1 MSITFKEVE
10 HIYSEST
17 PFAYHALKGVN
28 LDIKNGSFTA
38 VIGQTGSGKST
49 LIQHINA
56 LLLPSSGN
64 IEIDDYVITPAN
76 KPSGLKMLRK
86 KAGLVFQFPEYQ
98 LFEETIEKDIIFG
111 PINFGISED
120 EAKQIAKEV
129 INIVG
134 LDETYLDK
142 SPFDL
147 SGGQKRRVAIAGIL
161 AMNPDIL
168 ILDEPTAG
176 LDPVGKDQ
184 ILNLLKKLHEEK
196 KITIILVSHSMKD
209 VADYAQRVIVMNHGQ
224 VMYEGDKKE
233 VFSHK
238 KELEAAGLAV
248 PFYRQVCEELAD
260 RGFPI
265 QRDLLTLEET
275 KDAIIQGLKELRG
288 K

>member
-64 IEIDDYVITPAN
+64 IKIDDYVITPAN

-161 AMNPDIL
+161 AMNPEIL
-168 ILDEPTAG
+168 ILD
-176 LDPVGKDQ
+176 
-184 ILNLLKKLHEEK
+184 
-196 KITIILVSHSMKD
+196 
-209 VADYAQRVIVMNHGQ
+209 
-224 VMYEGDKKE
+224 
-233 VFSHK
+233 
-238 KELEAAGLAV
+238 
-248 PFYRQVCEELAD
+248 
-260 RGFPI
+260 
-265 QRDLLTLEET
+265 
-275 KDAIIQGLKELRG
+275 
-288 K
+288 

>member
-147 SGGQKRRVAIAGIL
+147 SGGQKQRVGIARALIQ
-161 AMNPDIL
+161 NPKMVL
-168 ILDEPTAG
+168 CDEPIAS
-176 LDPVGKDQ
+176 LDPQSSKVIMEYLKDITKQ
-184 ILNLLKKLHEEK
+184 MKIPCIVNLHQ
-196 KITIILVSHSMKD
+196 VD
-209 VADYAQRVIVMNHGQ
+209 VAMHYSDRIIGMHKGEIVFNGKPQDLDSATIEKIYGVSMDELISK
-224 VMYEGDKKE
+224 VDE
-233 VFSHK
+233 VK
-238 KELEAAGLAV
+238 A
-248 PFYRQVCEELAD
+248 
-260 RGFPI
+260 
-265 QRDLLTLEET
+265 
-275 KDAIIQGLKELRG
+275 
-288 K
+288 

>member
-64 IEIDDYVITPAN
+64 IEIDDYVITSAN

-120 EAKQIAKEV
+120 EAKQIAKKV
-129 INIVG
+129 I
-134 LDETYLDK
+134 K
-142 SPFDL
+142 HCRF
-147 SGGQKRRVAIAGIL
+147 R
-161 AMNPDIL
+161 
-168 ILDEPTAG
+168 
-176 LDPVGKDQ
+176 
-184 ILNLLKKLHEEK
+184 
-196 KITIILVSHSMKD
+196 
-209 VADYAQRVIVMNHGQ
+209 
-224 VMYEGDKKE
+224 
-233 VFSHK
+233 
-238 KELEAAGLAV
+238 
-248 PFYRQVCEELAD
+248 
-260 RGFPI
+260 
-265 QRDLLTLEET
+265 
-275 KDAIIQGLKELRG
+275 
-288 K
+288 

>member
-98 LFEETIEKDIIFG
+98 LF
-111 PINFGISED
+111 
-120 EAKQIAKEV
+120 
-129 INIVG
+129 
-134 LDETYLDK
+134 
-142 SPFDL
+142 
-147 SGGQKRRVAIAGIL
+147 
-161 AMNPDIL
+161 
-168 ILDEPTAG
+168 
-176 LDPVGKDQ
+176 
-184 ILNLLKKLHEEK
+184 
-196 KITIILVSHSMKD
+196 
-209 VADYAQRVIVMNHGQ
+209 
-224 VMYEGDKKE
+224 
-233 VFSHK
+233 
-238 KELEAAGLAV
+238 
-248 PFYRQVCEELAD
+248 
-260 RGFPI
+260 
-265 QRDLLTLEET
+265 
-275 KDAIIQGLKELRG
+275 
-288 K
+288 

>member
-147 SGGQKRRVAIAGIL
+147 SGGQKRRVAIAGI
-161 AMNPDIL
+161 
-168 ILDEPTAG
+168 
-176 LDPVGKDQ
+176 
-184 ILNLLKKLHEEK
+184 
-196 KITIILVSHSMKD
+196 
-209 VADYAQRVIVMNHGQ
+209 
-224 VMYEGDKKE
+224 
-233 VFSHK
+233 
-238 KELEAAGLAV
+238 
-248 PFYRQVCEELAD
+248 
-260 RGFPI
+260 
-265 QRDLLTLEET
+265 
-275 KDAIIQGLKELRG
+275 
-288 K
+288 

>member
-64 IEIDDYVITPAN
+64 IEIDGYVITPAN

-176 LDPVGKDQ
+176 LDPQGANEMM
-184 ILNLLKKLHEEK
+184 NLFK
-196 KITIILVSHSMKD
+196 KINKSGKTIILVTHDMNHVLQYCD
-209 VADYAQRVIVMNHGQ
+209 EVVVMNHGK
-224 VMYEGDKKE
+224 VERHDSVVNIFKDSEYLNKLGIDLPIITDFILKLNKGG
-233 VFSHK
+233 FNINTSIK
-238 KELEAAGLAV
+238 DIDELINVIGG
-248 PFYRQVCEELAD
+248 ELN
-260 RGFPI
+260 G
-265 QRDLLTLEET
+265 
-275 KDAIIQGLKELRG
+275 
-288 K
+288 